1 MRKNLTKQIIEVSD
15 NNDYTTGNLLDFC
28 YFKKTLK
35 LIAVDLSKKTKLKG
49 PQQINFFGQRKNQT
63 NGATMFF
70 IIEKSE
76 ETTFKSSQN
85 CHNHINN
92 GNTKYCKFVK
102 RFWQWKLKI
111 RDKKWYVIDSKS
123 RGNYSEKNQIKFL
136 TKSLESSLCDYSDA
150 YISVTGNM
158 TVTGGDANTKVAFK
172 NCAPFR
178 ECRTEINET
187 FVDNAEHINIA
198 MPMYNLIEYSDNYS
212 DTSGSLW
219 QFKRDEIEGDVD
231 LTVNAQHIPNN
242 SSSFKYKSSFITNR
256 NGVKIAVPLKYL
268 SNFWRSLEM
277 PLINCKVELSL
288 IWNENCVIQFL
299 Q

>member
-35 LIAVDLSKKTKLKG
+35 LIAFDLSKKTKLKG
-49 PQQINFFGQRKNQT
+49 PQQINIF
-63 NGATMFF
+63 
-70 IIEKSE
+70 
-76 ETTFKSSQN
+76 
-85 CHNHINN
+85 

-136 TKSLESSLCDYSDA
+136 TNSLESSLCDYSDA

-178 ECRTEINET
+178 ACRTEINET
-187 FVDNAEHINIA
+187 FIDEAEHINTA
-198 MPMYNLIEYSDNYS
+198 MPMYNLIEYNDNYS

-219 QFKRDEIEGDVD
+219 QFRRDEIREDVN
-231 LTVNAQHIPNN
+231 LTIDVQHIPNN
-242 SSSFKYKSSFITNR
+242 SPSFEYKSSLIENR
-256 NGVKIAVPLKYL
+256 NGAKIAVPLKYL
-268 SNFWRSLEM
+268 INFWRSLEM
-277 PLINCKVELSL
+277 PLIICKVELSL